1 MKIATVSRK
10 STPMPRHPPAPASD
24 GQDIPVL
31 GVSLAPRQ
39 SPDWPAL
46 LREGVQPALV
56 LGAERRLQ
64 GRR

>member
-1 MKIATVSRK
+1 M
-10 STPMPRHPPAPASD
+10 TPRRAPVPAGD

-39 SPDWPAL
+39 APDWPGL
-46 LREGVQPALV
+46 LRDGVQPALV
-56 LGAERRLQ
+56 LGAERRMQ